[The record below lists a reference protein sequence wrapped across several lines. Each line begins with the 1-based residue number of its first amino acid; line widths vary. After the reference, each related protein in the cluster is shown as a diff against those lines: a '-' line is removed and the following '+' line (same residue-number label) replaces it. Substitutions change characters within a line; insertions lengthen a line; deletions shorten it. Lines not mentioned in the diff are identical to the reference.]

1 MLTVDEFFAGRDDS
15 RQLFDALLP
24 LIAES
29 GPAEMRVTKSQIA
42 FRRTKGFAWVWI
54 PGQYLRGQSAPLV
67 LSLSFPQR
75 DPSPRW
81 KEIVEPARGR
91 CMHHLELHSVN
102 DLDQEVKDWLQSAWS
117 AA

>member
-1 MLTVDEFFAGRDDS
+1 MDPDEFFTGRELS
-15 RQLFDALLP
+15 RRLFETVRA
-24 LIAES
+24 AVEEA
-29 GPAEMRVTKSQIA
+29 GPAEMRISKSQIA
-42 FRRTKGFAWVWI
+42 FRRRRGFAWVWL
-54 PGQYLRGQSAPLV
+54 PAMYLRRSNTAPLV
-67 LSLSFPQR
+67 LSLALPCH

-81 KEIVEPARGR
+81 KQIVEPARGR